1 MAIKLFKWL
10 IVLVAVA
17 ALVLAGKK
25 VIHNKKAALAK
36 IPTAKVYGIVA
47 PTQVARQSVIQ
58 LTVPYLAEVQSDSD
72 VEIAS
77 KVTSRVEM
85 IVSSGTRVKRGEVIV
100 RLDAAELLA
109 KKKALQL
116 KIAEVKDQIRAKNAE
131 LKNLKRVHEHT
142 GELLASQVIPRDK
155 YDTEAANIESLQAT
169 IAGMRKR
176 VAALEQNIREIED
189 SLTYTRI
196 KAPMDGVVS
205 KTYVAQG
212 GMAGGGKPLL
222 SLSGG
227 DSKRLVV
234 RVPDDVKPKALLMK
248 GAEQP
253 CPLLPL
259 NSTFN
264 GLDEYSC
271 QMRTDLAAGNR
282 VEVRLLV
289 FSGEGILLPFNAVLE
304 INGKQDVLVVQGDKA
319 TPKSV
324 QVKAEGS
331 QGLVV
336 QGLEVGDE
344 YVVAKPDI
352 LLKLLT
358 GVSIVKAGQ

>member
-1 MAIKLFKWL
+1 MAKKLIKWL
-10 IVLVAVA
+10 IVLVVIA
-17 ALVLAGKK
+17 ALVVVGIK
-25 VIHNKKAALAK
+25 VIRNKKAALAK
-36 IPTAKVYGIVA
+36 IPTAKVYAIVA
-47 PTQVARQSVIQ
+47 PTQIARQSTIQ

-77 KVTSRVEM
+77 KVTSRVDM
-85 IVSSGTRVKRGEVIV
+85 IVSSGTSVKREDVIV
-100 RLDAAELLA
+100 KLDAAELLA
-109 KKKALQL
+109 KKKGLQL
-116 KIAEVKDQIRAKNAE
+116 KISEVKNQIKAKYAD
-131 LKNLKRVHEHT
+131 LKNLKRVHKHT

-169 IAGMRKR
+169 IAGMQNRA
-176 VAALEQNIREIED
+176 AALEQNIREIED
-189 SLTYTRI
+189 SLTYTSI

-205 KTYVAQG
+205 KTYVAEG
-212 GMAGGGKPLL
+212 GIASSGKPLL
-222 SLSGG
+222 SLAGG
-227 DSKRLVV
+227 DGKRLVV
-234 RVPDDVKPKALLMK
+234 RVPDDVKPTALLMK
-248 GAEQP
+248 GADQP

-282 VEVRLLV
+282 VEVSLLV
-289 FSGEGILLPFNAVLE
+289 FSGEGVLLPFNAVLE
-304 INGKQDVLVVQGDKA
+304 INGKQDVLVVQGDRA
-319 TPKSV
+319 SPRAV

-331 QGLVV
+331 EGLVV

-358 GVSIVKAGQ
+358 GVSIVKSGP